1 MHLWTDYEG
10 KTIAGDYP
18 LSKLLRSEGRNAF
31 FSAKNPKGSAAVV
44 RLTEAHFDE
53 REMLNR
59 WGKVVELH
67 QPSLLSIENFGETT
81 VDGVTLAYAVLEPDD
96 ANLADMLKERPL
108 TTTEALQVAKNVAS
122 ALSALH
128 ASGMVHEHVEPLNVF
143 AVGEDVKLRSD
154 CVRECVADM
163 EFSSAQQCEQAR
175 TNDVRDLGTLLLRC
189 LTLDRIL
196 KPGTRFAAPFDQIIP
211 HALDGTW
218 TLTQIL
224 STLDS
229 SAPATS
235 AGAQTAAARR
245 TAPLVPDAVLAK
257 SASPMLPKSKPA
269 QINDPA
275 PAYGQETG
283 TPRLSSRTYIPPVE
297 HATLR
302 PRSVWMMGIAAAILI
317 LMGWFF
323 LVRTPSHP
331 VASSTLPTAAPIAAA
346 SSATG
351 SPANASIV
359 STLLKPSATR
369 SVGSAATQPG
379 WRVIAYTY
387 NHQGPAEAQA
397 ARLNRRHPGLEATVF
412 SPRGSAPYLVALS
425 GPVSESQAREILN
438 RARRTGAPHD
448 TFIRRY

>member
-31 FSAKNPKGSAAVV
+31 FSAKNAKGTAAVV

-67 QPSLLSIENFGETT
+67 QPSLLGIENFGETT
-81 VDGVTLAYAVLEPDD
+81 VDGITLAYAVLEPDD
-96 ANLADMLKERPL
+96 ANLGDVLRERPL
-108 TTTEALQVAKNVAS
+108 TSAEALQVARNVAS

-175 TNDVRDLGTLLLRC
+175 RADVRDLGTLLLHC
-189 LTLDRIL
+189 LTLDKTW
-196 KPGTRFAAPFDQIIP
+196 KPGTKLAAPFDKIVP
-211 HALDGTW
+211 HALDGSW

-229 SAPATS
+229 STPAVLSNAQTTS
-235 AGAQTAAARR
+235 ARQA
-245 TAPLVPDAVLAK
+245 APLVPESVLAK
-257 SASPMLPKSKPA
+257 TAKVAVPKARPVQSSASASA
-269 QINDPA
+269 SEESA
-275 PAYGQETG
+275 E

-302 PRSVWMMGIAAAILI
+302 PRSVWALGIAAAVLI
-317 LMGWFF
+317 LLGWFF
-323 LVRTPSHP
+323 LVRTPSHSTAAVSVPAVATSAAVTSAP
-331 VASSTLPTAAPIAAA
+331 VAIPRPAEALP
-346 SSATG
+346 
-351 SPANASIV
+351 
-359 STLLKPSATR
+359 KPSATE
-369 SVGSAATQPG
+369 SVQTPVGQPG

-387 NHQGPAEAQA
+387 NQQAPAEAQVA
-397 ARLNRRHPGLEATVF
+397 KLNRRHPGLQATVF
-412 SPRGSAPYLVALS
+412 SPHGKAPYLVALS
-425 GPVSESQAREILN
+425 GPVSEPQAREIMK
-438 RARRTGAPHD
+438 RVRRTGAPRD